1 MGRIIQLS
9 FCQKRNG
16 EAESMGTVL
25 EHEKD
30 RSSLPNV
37 YNRIDKVHL
46 CEEQRSDSNF
56 TENKAKFAA
65 VQPGLNECC
74 DGESTEELPADKADL
89 RDLGEDGESAAK
101 CCSTLQTQAIM
112 ESVLLLR
119 DNNKPLDVCSQDA
132 NQQTDCSHHKSGEG
146 TSEVVYVVIDKTDT
160 TENKQG
166 VLINETH
173 AKESQLFPQTT
184 EQLINGHG
192 TDKEDPVYGDSTG
205 SLSWDK
211 NNDSSSVLNCGTSE
225 LSRASCLNNQN
236 TQPKIEPMKVAQE
249 SNTRFCEDSSLS
261 NQIEKSNQSLFVE
274 DTSKHC
280 EDIGRPSCGTTAE
293 NDSCIGQGKI
303 LCSLPSNAPNTCK
316 EPVKNMH
323 LQSASDHKQD
333 CQGSRS
339 NLENTDV
346 SEVKNLLGDRRE
358 MCPLVREE
366 DEKLEG
372 SNISDI
378 NYRRGLLA
386 DGHSVNICQVAES
399 GEPLSVEKENIIVGN
414 NLPVN
419 FTLEESSG
427 QTVQKLFTKP
437 VGPSTE
443 IAKTNSQ
450 REKITNMSDSS
461 AKRLC
466 LSRANP
472 WNSQPSNK
480 PSSNLGNCTLPYLSS
495 RDTCTKAE
503 IGSSIK
509 RLAFDN
515 LSMNVQP
522 VPRKDHSAEW
532 NAIAQTFHNSPFPTE
547 DFNVIEKQNR
557 SFSDLAAARSTGLNI
572 AQTKAQHDSGQ
583 VKAESSSR
591 FSIQDQINAIETFL
605 QYHSLRGSK
614 RKLEDCNET
623 KEPKEN
629 STSQGVAK
637 EM

>member
-1 MGRIIQLS
+1 MS
-9 FCQKRNG
+9 
-16 EAESMGTVL
+16 
-25 EHEKD
+25 
-30 RSSLPNV
+30 
-37 YNRIDKVHL
+37 
-46 CEEQRSDSNF
+46 
-56 TENKAKFAA
+56 
-65 VQPGLNECC
+65 
-74 DGESTEELPADKADL
+74 
-89 RDLGEDGESAAK
+89 
-101 CCSTLQTQAIM
+101 
-112 ESVLLLR
+112 
-119 DNNKPLDVCSQDA
+119 
-132 NQQTDCSHHKSGEG
+132 
-146 TSEVVYVVIDKTDT
+146 
-160 TENKQG
+160 
-166 VLINETH
+166 
-173 AKESQLFPQTT
+173 T

-503 IGSSIK
+503 IGRQQYMFIS
-509 RLAFDN
+509 
-515 LSMNVQP
+515 V
-522 VPRKDHSAEW
+522 
-532 NAIAQTFHNSPFPTE
+532 
-547 DFNVIEKQNR
+547 KQIYIIMT
-557 SFSDLAAARSTGLNI
+557 TG
-572 AQTKAQHDSGQ
+572 GC
-583 VKAESSSR
+583 
-591 FSIQDQINAIETFL
+591 
-605 QYHSLRGSK
+605 
-614 RKLEDCNET
+614 KL
-623 KEPKEN
+623 
-629 STSQGVAK
+629 
-637 EM
+637 